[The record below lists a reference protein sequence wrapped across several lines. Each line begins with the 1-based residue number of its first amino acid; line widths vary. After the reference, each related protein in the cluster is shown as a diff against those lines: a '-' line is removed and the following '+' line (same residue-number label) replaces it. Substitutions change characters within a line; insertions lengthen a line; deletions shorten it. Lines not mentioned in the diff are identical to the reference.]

1 MNSCLNLR
9 IHSSLQSEATMLK
22 ATAKV
27 VALGIGL
34 GANQA
39 ELNNIASTPQSD
51 NVIRAQSFSRL
62 TAVTEQLRNATC
74 TGQ

>member
-9 IHSSLQSEATMLK
+9 IHSSLQIEATQLK

-27 VALGIGL
+27 VALGIGS

-39 ELNNIASTPQSD
+39 ELNNIASVPQSE